1 VFLGVLFHNDNTNE
15 GIEAVLEAVHKYV
28 PNIDNDDMKEY
39 PISQGL
45 AGDKLSVERGV
56 NQLLQVANGLT
67 PQERKEGLHLE
78 IADFH
83 ARMKFLQQGR
93 IQLKI

>member
-1 VFLGVLFHNDNTNE
+1 MLFQNENTNE
-15 GIEAVLEAVHKYV
+15 GIDAVLKAVHSYV
-28 PNIDNDDMKEY
+28 PSIDSDNKKEY
-39 PISQGL
+39 PTSQGL
-45 AGDKLSVERGV
+45 VGHQLSVERGA

-83 ARMKFLQQGR
+83 AQMKFLQV
-93 IQLKI
+93 ITT

>member
-1 VFLGVLFHNDNTNE
+1 MFLGVLFHNENTNE
-15 GIEAVLEAVHKYV
+15 GIQAVLEAVHKYV
-28 PNIDNDDMKEY
+28 PNIDNDNKKEY

-45 AGDKLSVERGV
+45 AGDQLSVERGA

-83 ARMKFLQQGR
+83 AQMKFLQV
-93 IQLKI
+93 ISIWYYV